1 MSLIHFVQLPLLVV
15 VHYGPPRVSRVTADA
30 RFNEEHKAWF
40 YVNKNAPGG
49 AQSQW
54 TQ

>member
-1 MSLIHFVQLPLLVV
+1 MSLSPFIQLPHLVV
-15 VHYGPPRVSRVTADA
+15 VHHGPPRVPRVTANA

-49 AQSQW
+49 PQSQW